1 METSFLAIIRMAL
14 SVLSERVL
22 TICSLWMT
30 FGLACWVMYDPNML
44 RIYVLCGFALLG
56 HIPSV
61 MKERK
66 SESGGSDA

>member
-1 METSFLAIIRMAL
+1 MESNFLAIVRMAL
-14 SVLSERVL
+14 SVLSERIL

-30 FGLACWVMYDPNML
+30 FGLACWVMYDPSLL

-66 SESGGSDA
+66 TSTGGTDA